1 MTNYRTREP
10 HYLQARRAF
19 NRLRLKHRA
28 LIRDEHEFMDADRSI
43 CPEVWDAVQE
53 EPLFGCTSCTT
64 EDKLLIEVARE
75 FCIDPVLLDD
85 MMIAAD
91 YAEQDRQVARAL
103 ATTGVCAY
111 YMRGLE
117 CRNAP
122 MNKPG
127 TCGCRGAH

>member
-1 MTNYRTREP
+1 MSVFGWSYPAGCSGTPFDECPDDSCCSFCGQPLPDAPRE
-10 HYLQARRAF
+10 
-19 NRLRLKHRA
+19 
-28 LIRDEHEFMDADRSI
+28 
-43 CPEVWDAVQE
+43 E

-91 YAEQDRQVARAL
+91 HAEQERQVARAL
-103 ATTGVCAY
+103 ATAGVCAY
-111 YMRGLE
+111 WMRGLE

-122 MNKPG
+122 ITKPG

>member
-1 MTNYRTREP
+1 MANFRTREP

-19 NRLRLKHRA
+19 NRLRLKHRTR
-28 LIRDEHEFMDADRSI
+28 IHDEHEFMDADRSI
-43 CPEVWDAVQE
+43 CPGLWDAAQE

-91 YAEQDRQVARAL
+91 YMELELQVAR
-103 ATTGVCAY
+103 
-111 YMRGLE
+111 
-117 CRNAP
+117 
-122 MNKPG
+122 
-127 TCGCRGAH
+127 HDS